1 MIKLPKIIDAPT
13 VRERM
18 IPVEEKD
25 DAPAEV
31 VMALVAA
38 EVGRGIS
45 SLQGPKS
52 LCDTVSAPILTS
64 SPPIPN
70 LIPLVA

>member
-1 MIKLPKIIDAPT
+1 MLKLPKNIDAPT

-18 IPVEEKD
+18 ILVKGKD

-31 VMALVAA
+31 VMASVAA

-45 SLQGPKS
+45 SVQGPKS

-70 LIPLVA
+70 FMPLVA